1 MLDNKKDA
9 VKFINKTLKTKLNEC
24 DIEKYNSSFV
34 SKIFQ
39 NKEEDIVYKFRDNN
53 IFFLIEH
60 QTKIDYS
67 MPYRI
72 LEYEMEIMKSTMD
85 MQKIKNKSYKIP
97 LVIPI
102 VLYTGRRE
110 WNAEQNLENM
120 QEKLEG
126 FDMKMSN
133 YNLVD
138 INNYTEEELLKED
151 TLISKVMLLEK
162 AKNTEETVNF
172 LEKIIPKIKENDKE
186 VMERIISIILSVR
199 LGDEETKKIVKK
211 LEGEDEKMLA
221 VMEMLEKENQMYIN
235 IGKKEGK
242 LNEKIEIVNNM
253 LKEKFSVEMICKIT
267 GMKKIEVEKLKNQ
280 NYKN

>member
-1 MLDNKKDA
+1 
-9 VKFINKTLKTKLNEC
+9 
-24 DIEKYNSSFV
+24 
-34 SKIFQ
+34 
-39 NKEEDIVYKFRDNN
+39 
-53 IFFLIEH
+53 
-60 QTKIDYS
+60 

-267 GMKKIEVEKLKNQ
+267 GMKNKDFQKDGQ
-280 NYKN
+280 